1 MSEGGKLLSILV
13 AGVDQ
18 EMVERFTSEF
28 GFSISQAETH
38 DSLADAVEGLR
49 GQKPY
54 DVIITSCSEPMTD
67 ELKMLLGVCSL
78 DHRKRTPIVMLSQ

>member
-28 GFSISQAETH
+28 GFSMSQAETH
-38 DSLADAVEGLR
+38 NRQVDAINALR
-49 GQKPY
+49 GQKHY
-54 DVIITSCSEPMTD
+54 DVIITSYSEPMTD